1 MGRKTL
7 SDSATNIENPNTI
20 SEEDVLRAQLYE
32 FLATLLRVEP
42 TDEVLQQVAGLA
54 GDDTPI
60 GQASATL
67 AHLARQIDASA
78 VRSEYVDLFIGVG
91 RGELLPYCSYYL
103 TGFLNEKPL
112 SNLRQ
117 DMAAIGIARAD
128 GVKDPEDHIASLCD
142 MMAGLIRGQFSRPF
156 TLAEQASFF
165 KKHLAPWAGLFFS
178 DLESAKTAVFYAPVG
193 SIGKA
198 FMDIESQAFDMEL
211 SG

>member
-1 MGRKTL
+1 MSNRAVKSETQ
-7 SDSATNIENPNTI
+7 IVV
-20 SEEDVLRAQLYE
+20 SEEDELRAQLYE

-42 TDEVLQQVAGLA
+42 TDAVVQQVSKLS

-67 AHLARQIDASA
+67 AHLAQHIDGSA

-112 SNLRQ
+112 AKLRQ

-128 GVKDPEDHIASLCD
+128 GVKEPEDHIASLCD
-142 MMAGLIRGQFSRPF
+142 MMAGLIRGQFSRSF

-165 KKHLAPWAGLFFS
+165 RKHLAPWAGLFFN
-178 DLESAKTAVFYAPVG
+178 DLESAKNAVFYAPVG
-193 SIGKA
+193 SIGKV
-198 FMDIESQAFDMEL
+198 FMDIESKSFDMEL
-211 SG
+211 PG

>member
-1 MGRKTL
+1 MSNNAIKSEKQVL
-7 SDSATNIENPNTI
+7 V
-20 SEEDVLRAQLYE
+20 SEEDDLRAQLYE

-42 TDEVLQQVAGLA
+42 TDAVVKQVANLS

-60 GQASATL
+60 GQASSTL
-67 AHLARQIDASA
+67 AHLAQKMDGTS
-78 VRSEYVDLFIGVG
+78 VRNEYVDLFIGVG

-112 SNLRQ
+112 AKLRQ

-128 GVKDPEDHIASLCD
+128 GVKEPEDHIASLCD
-142 MMAGLIRGQFSRPF
+142 MMAGLIRGQFSRSF

-165 KKHLAPWAGLFFS
+165 KKHLAPWAGLFFN
-178 DLESAKTAVFYAPVG
+178 DLESAKNAVFYAPVG
-193 SIGKA
+193 SIGKV
-198 FMDIESQAFDMEL
+198 FMDIESKSFDMEL

>member
-1 MGRKTL
+1 MSNNAVK
-7 SDSATNIENPNTI
+7 SESQAVV
-20 SEEDVLRAQLYE
+20 SEEDELRAQLYE

-42 TDEVLQQVAGLA
+42 TDAVVKQVADLS

-60 GQASATL
+60 GQASSTL
-67 AHLARQIDASA
+67 AHLAQKMDGTS
-78 VRSEYVDLFIGVG
+78 VRNEYVDLFIGVG

-112 SNLRQ
+112 AKLRQ

-128 GVKDPEDHIASLCD
+128 GVKEPEDHIASLCD
-142 MMAGLIRGQFSRPF
+142 MMAGLIRGQFSRSF

-165 KKHLAPWAGLFFS
+165 KKHLAPWAGLFFN
-178 DLESAKTAVFYAPVG
+178 DLESAKNAVFYAPVG

-198 FMDIESQAFDMEL
+198 FMDIESKSFDMEL

>member
-1 MGRKTL
+1 MSNNAVKPE
-7 SDSATNIENPNTI
+7 SQAVV
-20 SEEDVLRAQLYE
+20 SEEDQLRAQLYE

-42 TDEVLQQVAGLA
+42 TDAVVKKVADLS

-60 GQASATL
+60 GQASSTL
-67 AHLARQIDASA
+67 AHLAQKMDGTS
-78 VRSEYVDLFIGVG
+78 VRNEYVDLFIGVG

-112 SNLRQ
+112 AKLRQ

-128 GVKDPEDHIASLCD
+128 GVKEPEDHIASLCD
-142 MMAGLIRGQFSRPF
+142 MMAGLIRGQFSRSF

-165 KKHLAPWAGLFFS
+165 KKHLAPWAGLFFN
-178 DLESAKTAVFYAPVG
+178 DLESAKNAVFYAPVG
-193 SIGKA
+193 SIGKV
-198 FMDIESQAFDMEL
+198 FMDIESKSFDMEL

>member
-1 MGRKTL
+1 MSNNAAK
-7 SDSATNIENPNTI
+7 SESQAVV
-20 SEEDVLRAQLYE
+20 SEEDELRAQLYE

-42 TDEVLQQVAGLA
+42 TDAVVKQVADLS

-60 GQASATL
+60 GQASSTL
-67 AHLARQIDASA
+67 AHLAQKMVGTS
-78 VRSEYVDLFIGVG
+78 VRNEYVDLFIGVG

-112 SNLRQ
+112 AKLRQ

-128 GVKDPEDHIASLCD
+128 GVKEPEDHIASLCD
-142 MMAGLIRGQFSRPF
+142 MMAGLIRGQFSRSF

-165 KKHLAPWAGLFFS
+165 KKHLAPWASLFFN
-178 DLESAKTAVFYAPVG
+178 DLESAKNAVFYAPVG
-193 SIGKA
+193 SIGKV
-198 FMDIESQAFDMEL
+198 FMDIESKSFDMEL

>member
-1 MGRKTL
+1 MSNHAIKPEKQL
-7 SDSATNIENPNTI
+7 AV
-20 SEEDVLRAQLYE
+20 SEEDYLRAQLYE

-42 TDEVLQQVAGLA
+42 TDAVLKQVSKLS
-54 GDDTPI
+54 GDDTPM

-67 AHLARQIDASA
+67 AHLAKQIDGTA
-78 VRSEYVDLFIGVG
+78 VRAEYVDLFIGVC

-112 SNLRQ
+112 AKLRE

-128 GVKDPEDHIASLCD
+128 GVKEPEDHIASLCD
-142 MMAGLIRGQFSRPF
+142 MMAGLIRGQFSRSF

-165 KKHLAPWAGLFFS
+165 KKHLAPWAGLFFN
-178 DLESAKTAVFYAPVG
+178 DLESAKNAVFYAPVG

-198 FMDIESQAFDMEL
+198 FMDIESKSFDMEL

>member
-1 MGRKTL
+1 M
-7 SDSATNIENPNTI
+7 STNAVKSETSSVV
-20 SEEDVLRAQLYE
+20 SEEDELRAQLYE
-32 FLATLLRVEP
+32 FLATLLRIEP
-42 TDEVLQQVAGLA
+42 TDAVVHQVSKLS
-54 GDDTPI
+54 GDDTSI

-67 AHLARQIDASA
+67 AHLAQQIDGPA
-78 VRSEYVDLFIGVG
+78 VRAEYVDLFIGVG

-112 SNLRQ
+112 AKLRQ

-128 GVKDPEDHIASLCD
+128 GVKEPEDHIASLCD
-142 MMAGLIRGQFSRPF
+142 MMAGLIRGQFSRSF

-165 KKHLAPWAGLFFS
+165 KKHLAPWAGLFFN
-178 DLESAKTAVFYAPVG
+178 DLESAKNAVFYAPVG

-198 FMDIESQAFDMEL
+198 FMDIESKSFDMEL

>member
-1 MGRKTL
+1 MSNNAAKSERQVVV
-7 SDSATNIENPNTI
+7 

-42 TDEVLQQVAGLA
+42 TDAVVKQVADLS

-60 GQASATL
+60 GQASSTL
-67 AHLARQIDASA
+67 AHLAQKMDGTS
-78 VRSEYVDLFIGVG
+78 VRNEHVDLFIGVG

-112 SNLRQ
+112 AKLRQ

-128 GVKDPEDHIASLCD
+128 GVKEPEDHIASLCD
-142 MMAGLIRGQFSRPF
+142 MMAGLIRGQFSRSF

-165 KKHLAPWAGLFFS
+165 KKHLAPWAGLFFN
-178 DLESAKTAVFYAPVG
+178 DLESAKNAVFYAPVG
-193 SIGKA
+193 SIGKV
-198 FMDIESQAFDMEL
+198 FMDIESKSFDMEL

>member
-1 MGRKTL
+1 MSNNAIKSERQ
-7 SDSATNIENPNTI
+7 EVV
-20 SEEDVLRAQLYE
+20 SEEDDLRAQLYE

-42 TDEVLQQVAGLA
+42 TDAVVKQVANLS

-60 GQASATL
+60 GQASSTL
-67 AHLARQIDASA
+67 AHLAQKMDGTS
-78 VRSEYVDLFIGVG
+78 VRNEYVDLFIGVG

-112 SNLRQ
+112 AKLRQ

-142 MMAGLIRGQFSRPF
+142 MMAGLIRGQFSRSF

-165 KKHLAPWAGLFFS
+165 KYCLKNTENIFLHKMSSQNFTFHENLVRILRIFS
-178 DLESAKTAVFYAPVG
+178 LQNQKS
-193 SIGKA
+193 
-198 FMDIESQAFDMEL
+198 
-211 SG
+211 

>member
-1 MGRKTL
+1 MSNNAVKPE
-7 SDSATNIENPNTI
+7 SQAVV
-20 SEEDVLRAQLYE
+20 SEEDELRAQLYE

-42 TDEVLQQVAGLA
+42 TDAVVKQVADLS

-60 GQASATL
+60 GQASSTL
-67 AHLARQIDASA
+67 AHLAQKMDGTS
-78 VRSEYVDLFIGVG
+78 VRNEYVDLFIGVG

-112 SNLRQ
+112 AKLRQ

-128 GVKDPEDHIASLCD
+128 GVKEPEDHIASLCD
-142 MMAGLIRGQFSRPF
+142 MMAGLIRGQFSRSF

-165 KKHLAPWAGLFFS
+165 KKHLAPWAGLFFN
-178 DLESAKTAVFYAPVG
+178 DLESAKNAVFYAPVG
-193 SIGKA
+193 SIGKV
-198 FMDIESQAFDMEL
+198 FMDIESKSFDMEL

>member
-1 MGRKTL
+1 MSNNAIKSERQVVV
-7 SDSATNIENPNTI
+7 
-20 SEEDVLRAQLYE
+20 SEEDDLRAQLYE

-42 TDEVLQQVAGLA
+42 TDAVVKQVVNLS

-60 GQASATL
+60 GQASSTL
-67 AHLARQIDASA
+67 AHLAQKMDGTS
-78 VRSEYVDLFIGVG
+78 VRNEYVDLFIGVG

-112 SNLRQ
+112 AKLRQ

-128 GVKDPEDHIASLCD
+128 GVKEPEDHIASLCD
-142 MMAGLIRGQFSRPF
+142 MMAGLIRGQFSRSF

-165 KKHLAPWAGLFFS
+165 KKHLAPWAGLFFN
-178 DLESAKTAVFYAPVG
+178 DLESAKNAVFYAPVG
-193 SIGKA
+193 SIGRA
-198 FMDIESQAFDMEL
+198 FMDIESKSFDMEV

>member
-1 MGRKTL
+1 M
-7 SDSATNIENPNTI
+7 SENALKVEK
-20 SEEDVLRAQLYE
+20 SSGVQEEDLLRANLYE

-42 TDEVLQQVAGLA
+42 SDEVVLQVTELS
-54 GDDTPI
+54 GDDTHI

-67 AHLARQIDASA
+67 AQLAQKMDASS
-78 VRSEYVDLFIGVG
+78 VRNEYVNLFIGVG

-112 SNLRQ
+112 AKLRQ

-128 GVKDPEDHIASLCD
+128 GVKEPEDHIASLCD
-142 MMAGLIRGQFSRPF
+142 MMAGLIRGQFNRPF

-165 KKHLAPWAGLFFS
+165 KKHLAPWAGLFFN
-178 DLESAKTAVFYAPVG
+178 DLESAKNAVFYAPVG

-198 FMDIESQAFDMEL
+198 FMDIESKSFDMEL

>member
-1 MGRKTL
+1 LNNNAVK
-7 SDSATNIENPNTI
+7 SESQAVV
-20 SEEDVLRAQLYE
+20 SEEDELRAQLYE

-42 TDEVLQQVAGLA
+42 TDAVVKQVADLS

-60 GQASATL
+60 GQASSTL
-67 AHLARQIDASA
+67 AHLAQKMDGTS
-78 VRSEYVDLFIGVG
+78 VRNEYVDLFIGVG

-112 SNLRQ
+112 AKLRQ

-128 GVKDPEDHIASLCD
+128 GVKEPEDHIASLCD
-142 MMAGLIRGQFSRPF
+142 MMAGLIRGQFSRSF

-165 KKHLAPWAGLFFS
+165 KKHLAPWAGLFFN
-178 DLESAKTAVFYAPVG
+178 DLESAKNAVFYAPVG
-193 SIGKA
+193 SIGKV
-198 FMDIESQAFDMEL
+198 FMDIESKSFDMEL

>member
-1 MGRKTL
+1 MVNNAVK
-7 SDSATNIENPNTI
+7 SESQAVV
-20 SEEDVLRAQLYE
+20 SEEDELRAQLYE

-42 TDEVLQQVAGLA
+42 TDAVVKQVADLS

-60 GQASATL
+60 GQASSTL
-67 AHLARQIDASA
+67 AHLAQKMDGTS
-78 VRSEYVDLFIGVG
+78 VRNEYVDLFIGVG

-112 SNLRQ
+112 AKLRQ

-128 GVKDPEDHIASLCD
+128 GVKEPEDHIASLCD
-142 MMAGLIRGQFSRPF
+142 MMAGLIRGQFSRSF

-165 KKHLAPWAGLFFS
+165 KKHLAPWAGLFFN
-178 DLESAKTAVFYAPVG
+178 DLESAKNAVFYAPVG
-193 SIGKA
+193 SIGKV
-198 FMDIESQAFDMEL
+198 FMDIESKSFDMEL

>member
-1 MGRKTL
+1 L
-7 SDSATNIENPNTI
+7 SNNAVKSESQAVV
-20 SEEDVLRAQLYE
+20 SEEDELRAQLYE

-42 TDEVLQQVAGLA
+42 TDAVVKQVADLS

-60 GQASATL
+60 GQASSTL
-67 AHLARQIDASA
+67 AHLAQKMDGTS
-78 VRSEYVDLFIGVG
+78 VRNEYVDLFIGVG

-112 SNLRQ
+112 AKLRQ

-128 GVKDPEDHIASLCD
+128 GVKEPEDHIASLCD
-142 MMAGLIRGQFSRPF
+142 MMAGLIRGQFSRSF

-165 KKHLAPWAGLFFS
+165 KKHLAPWAGLFFN
-178 DLESAKTAVFYAPVG
+178 DLESAKNAVFYAPVG
-193 SIGKA
+193 SIGKV
-198 FMDIESQAFDMEL
+198 FMDIESKSFDMEL

>member
-1 MGRKTL
+1 MLADT
-7 SDSATNIENPNTI
+7 ATNTESTTGI

-42 TDEVLQQVAGLA
+42 SDDVLALVSGLS
-54 GDDTPI
+54 GDDSPI

-67 AHLARQIDASA
+67 AHLARQMDA
-78 VRSEYVDLFIGVG
+78 VNIRSEYVDLFIGVG

-112 SNLRQ
+112 ANLRQ
-117 DMAAIGIARAD
+117 DMAAIGIVRAD

-142 MMAGLIRGQFSRPF
+142 MMAGLIRGHFGRPF

-165 KKHLAPWAGLFFS
+165 KKHIAPWAGLFFS
-178 DLESAKTAVFYAPVG
+178 DLESAKNAVFFAPVG

-198 FMDIESQAFDMEL
+198 FMDIESKSFDMEL

>member
-1 MGRKTL
+1 MGDT
-7 SDSATNIENPNTI
+7 ATNTESMPAI

-42 TDEVLQQVAGLA
+42 ANEVLAQVAGLN
-54 GDDTPI
+54 GDDSPI

-67 AHLARQIDASA
+67 AHLARQMDAA
-78 VRSEYVDLFIGVG
+78 NIRSEYVDLFIGVG

-112 SNLRQ
+112 ANLRQ
-117 DMAAIGIARAD
+117 DMAAIGIVRAD

-142 MMAGLIRGQFSRPF
+142 MMAGLIRGQFGRPF
-156 TLAEQASFF
+156 SLAEQASFF
-165 KKHLAPWAGLFFS
+165 KKHLAPWGGLFFS
-178 DLESAKTAVFYAPVG
+178 DLESAKNAVFFAPVG

-198 FMDIESQAFDMEL
+198 FMDIESKAFDMEL

>member
-1 MGRKTL
+1 MRNNAIKSERQGVV
-7 SDSATNIENPNTI
+7 
-20 SEEDVLRAQLYE
+20 SEEDDLRAQLYE

-42 TDEVLQQVAGLA
+42 TDAVVKQVANLS

-60 GQASATL
+60 GQASSTL
-67 AHLARQIDASA
+67 AHLAQKMDGTS
-78 VRSEYVDLFIGVG
+78 VRNEYVDLFIGVG

-112 SNLRQ
+112 AKLRQ

-128 GVKDPEDHIASLCD
+128 GVKEPEDHIASLCD
-142 MMAGLIRGQFSRPF
+142 MMAGLIRGQFSRSF

-165 KKHLAPWAGLFFS
+165 KKHLAPWASLFFN
-178 DLESAKTAVFYAPVG
+178 DLESAKNAVFYAPVG
-193 SIGKA
+193 SIGKV
-198 FMDIESQAFDMEL
+198 FMDIESKSFDMEL